1 MGTITLADFKAR
13 VDRGEKFKVEVPN
26 DTGGTDTLELTLRSP
41 TREQAE
47 QVAGGITAAGVLDT
61 KSDAVL
67 KSLHMGLL
75 FICPD
80 IDDGT
85 VVPIMA
91 AGGDRLHAKILEMC
105 GLAPRMADG
114 TVADDSGNGSPSG
127 TH

>member
-1 MGTITLADFKAR
+1 MGTVTLADYAARRKQGEQFKI
-13 VDRGEKFKVEVPN
+13 EVPN
-26 DTGGTDTLELTLRSP
+26 DTGGTDTLELTLRDP

-47 QVAGGITAAGVLDT
+47 QVAGGITAAGVVDT
-61 KSDAVL
+61 KSDSVL
-67 KSLHMGLL
+67 KALHMGLL

-80 IDDGT
+80 LDDDT